1 MRTID
6 DVHQQFAEC
15 FPEPALRPYAY
26 FLSKRL
32 EGGNVCISV
41 DEPLRC
47 VAESPYKIDR
57 LPDLGALSAWV
68 GRAGESAARPFILDG
83 DRIYLQRYHKYE
95 TGILE
100 SIRNKLKSGEAKLPE
115 RLKALE
121 SQRDLIRSLGAVY
134 GLEGLEPAEK
144 VDWQSVAAIGSLLGD
159 FSIITGGPG
168 TGKTTTLAKILR
180 ILFAIEPG
188 TRLALAAPTGKAA
201 KRMQES
207 LLSGMKSFPKDVQEK
222 IEKLV
227 PTTIHSLLGYKRES
241 VDFKHG
247 RDNPLPYDLV
257 VVDEAS
263 MIDLPMFAKLL
274 EATREGCRLIL
285 LGDKDQLASV
295 EAGSLLGD
303 LCQSTDRLNQ
313 FTPDRIGW
321 INGFIP
327 DAERRVTGDHVK
339 DGEALLAGCIYELRM
354 SHRFKAQG
362 LIGNLSRAIIAG
374 NVSEVERIVEGDHRP
389 KLTYDPAYEDGVL
402 EGFLSGFESY
412 ISETDVKMALEKLN
426 KLRILVTVREGPRG
440 LHAVTRRI
448 EDALMRKGWIAPR
461 DGFYPHRPVIVTRN
475 NYELGLMNGDIGIV
489 RPDVDGRLRVW
500 FEDPEGGTRS
510 VVPAF
515 LSNCETV
522 FAMTI
527 HKSQG
532 SEFDKVLVI
541 LPEGTDN
548 PLLTRELL
556 YTGVTRAR
564 EEVVIQGSRETL
576 KKAVASQVM
585 RISGIGHRINAMD

>member
-1 MRTID
+1 MKRTD
-6 DVHQQFAEC
+6 DVHEQFAEC

-32 EGGNVCISV
+32 EEGHVCISV
-41 DEPLRC
+41 EEPLQC
-47 VAESPYKIDR
+47 VAESPYKIKN
-57 LPDLGALSAWV
+57 LPDLGGLSGWI
-68 GRAGESAARPFILDG
+68 GKPGEPTDRPFIVDG
-83 DRIYLQRYHKYE
+83 ERIYLQRYHRYE
-95 TGILE
+95 TGILD
-100 SIRNKLKSGEAKLPE
+100 SIRKKLKSGEAKLPE

-144 VDWQSVAAIGSLLGD
+144 VDWQSVAAIGALMGD

-180 ILFAIEPG
+180 ILYAIEPG

-222 IEKLV
+222 IEGLV

-274 EATREGCRLIL
+274 AATGEGCRLIL

-303 LCQSTDRLNQ
+303 LCLSADRLNQ
-313 FTPDRIGW
+313 FKPDRIDW

-327 DAERRVTGDHVK
+327 DAERMVTADHVK
-339 DGEALLAGCIYELRM
+339 DGEALLAR
-354 SHRFKAQG
+354 
-362 LIGNLSRAIIAG
+362 LIGGLAKEAGVRALDRGGAEAAI
-374 NVSEVERIVEGDHRP
+374 ERAARLADDAA
-389 KLTYDPAYEDGVL
+389 KLP
-402 EGFLSGFESY
+402 
-412 ISETDVKMALEKLN
+412 N
-426 KLRILVTVREGPRG
+426 
-440 LHAVTRRI
+440 
-448 EDALMRKGWIAPR
+448 
-461 DGFYPHRPVIVTRN
+461 
-475 NYELGLMNGDIGIV
+475 
-489 RPDVDGRLRVW
+489 
-500 FEDPEGGTRS
+500 
-510 VVPAF
+510 
-515 LSNCETV
+515 
-522 FAMTI
+522 
-527 HKSQG
+527 
-532 SEFDKVLVI
+532 
-541 LPEGTDN
+541 
-548 PLLTRELL
+548 
-556 YTGVTRAR
+556 
-564 EEVVIQGSRETL
+564 
-576 KKAVASQVM
+576 
-585 RISGIGHRINAMD
+585 

>member
-1 MRTID
+1 M
-6 DVHQQFAEC
+6 
-15 FPEPALRPYAY
+15 
-26 FLSKRL
+26 
-32 EGGNVCISV
+32 
-41 DEPLRC
+41 
-47 VAESPYKIDR
+47 
-57 LPDLGALSAWV
+57 
-68 GRAGESAARPFILDG
+68 DG

-121 SQRDLIRSLGAVY
+121 SQRDLIRSLGAGY

-274 EATREGCRLIL
+274 EATGEGCRLIL

-313 FTPDRIGW
+313 FTPDRIDW

-327 DAERRVTGDHVK
+327 DAERRVTGDHAK

-374 NVSEVERIVEGDHRP
+374 NVSEVERIVDGDHRP
-389 KLTYDPAYEDGVL
+389 RLTYDPTYEDEVL

-412 ISETDVKMALEKLN
+412 IRETDVKMALEKLN

-489 RPDVDGRLRVW
+489 RPDADGRLRVW
-500 FEDPEGGTRS
+500 FEDPEGGIRS

-532 SEFDKVLVI
+532 SEFDKVLVV